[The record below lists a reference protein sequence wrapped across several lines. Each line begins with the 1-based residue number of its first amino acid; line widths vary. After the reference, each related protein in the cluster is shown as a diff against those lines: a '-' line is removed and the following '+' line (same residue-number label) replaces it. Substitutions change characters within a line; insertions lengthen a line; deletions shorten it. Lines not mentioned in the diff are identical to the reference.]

1 MFVVTNLC
9 RLAFTSRFSL
19 MRAGAMVSLTLATAL
34 VTPLPPHL
42 VLSPSLSIAVS
53 FLVLGGPC
61 RHRAC
66 SPELTGLVGAGRGT
80 RGDNGAVEA
89 SLGDLQTVSIMCHV
103 DHEMNRKLTMSTS
116 TCLCVLASCTPCI
129 RKAKSTARQNLRWGY
144 RESRRQSGRGSGTRV
159 RIKLVSRV
167 YIYSL
172 SIVRECQC
180 HSQQRCKLGRI
191 IGSDLRRSRQRELTF
206 WMAIFA
212 DIYKWGG
219 KRVSGCLF
227 LLYIYIY
234 VLPISEAGACR
245 GCPSRA
251 LVGRIRRGS
260 RSEPRIVPQLA
271 FVGPWIVSHAPWGCL
286 WRRLL
291 TSVCGWMW
299 MRGIDAVVVEDAVWS
314 TEDNLRKLQVSCW
327 APHLP

>member
-172 SIVRECQC
+172 SIVRGCQC

-234 VLPISEAGACR
+234 TFCPFRKQEHVAVAHPELSSEGYGGAP
-245 GCPSRA
+245 GQSPASFPNWLSWA
-251 LVGRIRRGS
+251 RGS
-260 RSEPRIVPQLA
+260 CPMLLGGAYGEDYSPLSVD
-271 FVGPWIVSHAPWGCL
+271 GC
-286 WRRLL
+286 
-291 TSVCGWMW
+291 G
-299 MRGIDAVVVEDAVWS
+299 
-314 TEDNLRKLQVSCW
+314 
-327 APHLP
+327 